1 MKIKVIIFMFTVL
14 TVSTALT
21 GLFLFYYSTKTA
33 ALKEDRTISESH
45 TKVIKN
51 NIFQIISRY
60 HGIARSLSRHSELTP
75 ALTDISGATLNRVNQ
90 ILDLYNS
97 SMQTGVCYIL
107 NRKGVVIASSNRN
120 DTDSF
125 VGKNYSF
132 RPYFTNSIKG
142 SPFAYMAV
150 GVTSNKRGIYFSCPI
165 YAPDSSMIIGVS
177 VIKEDVDKIENESL
191 AVHYPTHV
199 EHRDF
204 LFIANEDGV
213 IFISGQKKLLLHT
226 VWQINEDKIKNI
238 SASMQFGKGPWPWA
252 GFKRIDQEKAMDQS
266 GRNYSLFSE
275 TLKALP
281 NWRIIHI
288 SDSDAALDRIHKSF
302 FKTFGYVFLLVF
314 IIIGSVLFVL
324 HYLADKAEKDL
335 RNSEERYRSVT
346 EAVNE
351 GIILRSASG
360 EILTWNKGA
369 EKIYGISARDV
380 IGPIS
385 KGENRTG
392 IHKNHSLFDAE
403 NHPSTRTLRT
413 GELFRNEIMSIY
425 QPSGDL
431 RWISVNT
438 NPLFR
443 NHNEKPY
450 AVAISFSDITERKQA
465 EERLRESETR
475 LRTIFDISQAGI
487 ILVDPQGII
496 TYANQG
502 MAKMFGCTVQ
512 QVIGSSYPEHVHP
525 DQRDIGDQRM
535 RQLITGEIDSVSF
548 ERHYIRLDGTDFWGF
563 LTGRR
568 HEDEH
573 GKLISLVGT
582 IADITERKSLENELR
597 QAYKME
603 SLGTLT
609 GGVAHDFNNI
619 LNVILGNSEL
629 ALADVPESSP
639 VHANLEE
646 IRTAGFRA
654 ADIVKQLLSF
664 SRQSNQEFKPIELS
678 SIMDDSLK
686 LLRSLI
692 PSNIE
697 IKKVFEAEKETI
709 LADPVQINQVVMNL
723 CMNASQEM
731 EKDGGRLEIV
741 LDNFNLDQN
750 IIKDYTDLPPG
761 DYLRLRF
768 IDTGS
773 GIDPKFIDRI
783 FDPYFTTKDIGKGS
797 GIGLAVVHGI
807 VKNHNGAISVD
818 SEPGKGTTFKILFPI
833 IERKKSDSAPEKVE
847 SIPHGKET
855 ILFVDDDDSIA
866 DITKK
871 TLERIGYQVEIC
883 LDSIDAL
890 ELFKSNPNHFD
901 LVITDMT
908 MPRMTG
914 DKLAKMMIAIRSDIP
929 VIISTGYSSLIDED
943 KAKKNGIADFI
954 MKPVS
959 MSAIAQTIRKV
970 LDKKQAVD

>member
-1 MKIKVIIFMFTVL
+1 MFTLL

-21 GLFLFYYSTKTA
+21 GLFMYYYSTKTA
-33 ALKEDRTISESH
+33 ALKEDQIISESH

-51 NIFQIISRY
+51 NILQMISRY
-60 HGIARSLSRHSELTP
+60 HGIALSLSHHSELTT
-75 ALTDISGATLNRVNQ
+75 ALTDTSEATLNRANQ

-107 NRKGVVIASSNRN
+107 NMNGVTIASSNRN

-125 VGKNYSF
+125 VGKNYFF
-132 RPYFTNSIKG
+132 RPYFSNSIKG
-142 SPFAYMAV
+142 SPFTYMAL
-150 GVTSNKRGIYFSCPI
+150 GVTSGNRGIYFSSPI
-165 YAPDSSMIIGVS
+165 YTPDSSSIIGVS

-191 AVHYPTHV
+191 VMHYPTHV
-199 EHRDF
+199 EHHDA
-204 LFIANEDGV
+204 LFISNEDGV
-213 IFISGQKKLLLHT
+213 IFISGQKEMLLHT

-238 SASMQFGKGPWPWA
+238 SESMQFGKGPWPWA
-252 GFKRIDQEKAMDQS
+252 GFTKTGEEKAIDQS

-275 TLKALP
+275 SLKELP
-281 NWRIIHI
+281 NWRIIHL
-288 SDSDAALDRIHKSF
+288 SDSDAVLDRIYESF
-302 FKTFGYVFLLVF
+302 FKTFGYVFLFIF
-314 IIIGSVLFVL
+314 IIMGSVLFTL
-324 HYLADKAEKDL
+324 HYLTNKAEK
-335 RNSEERYRSVT
+335 
-346 EAVNE
+346 
-351 GIILRSASG
+351 
-360 EILTWNKGA
+360 K
-369 EKIYGISARDV
+369 
-380 IGPIS
+380 
-385 KGENRTG
+385 
-392 IHKNHSLFDAE
+392 
-403 NHPSTRTLRT
+403 
-413 GELFRNEIMSIY
+413 
-425 QPSGDL
+425 
-431 RWISVNT
+431 
-438 NPLFR
+438 
-443 NHNEKPY
+443 
-450 AVAISFSDITERKQA
+450 
-465 EERLRESETR
+465 LREGETR
-475 LRTIFDISQAGI
+475 LRTIFDVSQAGI

-502 MAKMFGCTVQ
+502 MAKMFGCTLQ

-535 RQLITGEIDSVSF
+535 RQLIAGEIDSVSF

-568 HEDEH
+568 HEDEE
-573 GKLISLVGT
+573 GNFISLVGT

-629 ALADVPESSP
+629 ALADVPESNPAYS
-639 VHANLEE
+639 NLKK

-678 SIMDDSLK
+678 SIINDSLK

-697 IKKVFEAEKETI
+697 TKKVFKAENETI

-731 EKDGGRLEIV
+731 EKDGGLLEII
-741 LDNFNLDQN
+741 LDNFHLDQN
-750 IIKDYTDLPPG
+750 IIKDYIDLPTG
-761 DYLRLRF
+761 YYLRMRI

-783 FDPYFTTKDIGKGS
+783 FDPYFTTKEIGKGS

-818 SEPGKGTTFKILFPI
+818 SEPGKGTTFKILFPL
-833 IERKKSDSAPEKVE
+833 IEKKKFDSEPKKVE

-855 ILFVDDDDSIA
+855 ILFVDDDEAIA

-871 TLERIGYQVEIC
+871 TLERIGYQVKIC

-908 MPRMTG
+908 MPKMTG
-914 DKLAKMMIAIRSDIP
+914 DKLAKKMIELRSDIP

-943 KAKKNGIADFI
+943 KAKKIGIADFI

-959 MSAIAQTIRKV
+959 MSAIAHIIRKV
-970 LDKKQAVD
+970 LDKK